1 MKGLIIKDLK
11 NLKKY
16 SHTVLIMIA
25 FYILFMTMM
34 ESIEFLSGIV
44 VLMCAVSVITSF
56 AYDKQS
62 GWDAYA
68 LTLPLP
74 RKDFVFAK
82 YALALLLTAFGTTV
96 ALLTGWLYGLFKGV
110 SNFTETL
117 LSSYAMFVVA
127 ILFLCVLLPL
137 VYRFGVERSRV
148 LIFALVAIPT
158 SSLIVLSQTGVI
170 TMPEKTLLS
179 QLFIFSP
186 LLLIACAAVSIALSY
201 RIFKRKQA

>member
-1 MKGLIIKDLK
+1 MKGLIIKDVK

-16 SHTVLIMIA
+16 SRTVLIMIA
-25 FYILFMTMM
+25 FYVLFMTMM
-34 ESIEFLSGIV
+34 DSIEFLSGIV

-74 RKDFVFAK
+74 RKDFVLAK

-127 ILFLCVLLPL
+127 VLFLCLLLPL

-158 SSLIVLSQTGVI
+158 SSMIVLSQTGVI
-170 TMPEKTLLS
+170 TMPEQTLLS
-179 QLFIFSP
+179 QLLIFSP
-186 LLLIACAAVSIALSY
+186 LVIIACASVSIALSCF
-201 RIFKRKQA
+201 IFKRKQA